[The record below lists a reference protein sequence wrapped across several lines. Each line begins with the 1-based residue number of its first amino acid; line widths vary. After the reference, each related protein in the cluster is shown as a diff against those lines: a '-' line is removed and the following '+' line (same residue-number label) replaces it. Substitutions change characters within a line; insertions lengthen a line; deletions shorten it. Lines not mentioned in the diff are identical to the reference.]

1 MNIVGDNYK
10 SAECF
15 IKGFIEDAKVQF
27 NDDKWIELPR
37 PCGNHTKIGLRRY
50 CKPRSEGTSF

>member
-1 MNIVGDNYK
+1 MVIIYK

-37 PCGNHTKIGLRRY
+37 PCGNYKKIGLHKY